1 MEIHVHT
8 QVLHSHT
15 HTHTHRVP
23 EIEGNQSIHIL
34 NLRILYNSIKYLKK
48 CFIEVDLQCVN
59 FYCIAK

>member
-1 MEIHVHT
+1 MYTHKYYT
-8 QVLHSHT
+8 HT
-15 HTHTHRVP
+15 HTHTDRVP